1 MRNSLIF
8 TACAL
13 STLCLMPACTDVDL
27 CNDAEHPHTTP
38 VSFDYDWSQSVQKT
52 DSMYVIAY
60 RVIKNKLYSMAVNS
74 DNHQGHFIFGAPA
87 ETEEPADPEEP
98 TIPEEPAEPSVP
110 AEPSEP
116 SVSPEGISTLSAN
129 SSPAKALKSL
139 RSFSL
144 AKGEY
149 KFFTFAFDNTELLYN
164 NVTDF
169 LDRKTENTKIGD
181 IYLEYK
187 TYKKGDPGLKTKVKN
202 WDDYNPYAGYIQ
214 TNVSPVT
221 FDSIPLRNIDGK
233 AEHVAKF
240 TPRDLTQNIDVYF
253 DIKKDISNKT
263 FVVDSVVAEISGIP
277 TGISIGNGY
286 IDITHT
292 AKMLFYMDLEN
303 EQGEKVA
310 DSDTNTKL
318 TAHGNINVTGIV
330 KNALPTERTGP
341 GIMQL
346 VVYTHTFNDKGEKR
360 SKRIQGKINIFNS
373 LTEANLIEIVNM
385 GKNARRTK
393 EHGVL
398 RVKTDLVIEG
408 QQIADTPTDDNG
420 IDQWVGM
427 EDIFVDI

>member
-13 STLCLMPACTDVDL
+13 SLLCLMPGCTDVEL

-38 VSFDYDWSQSVQKT
+38 VAFDYDWSKANQKT

-60 RVIKNKLYSMAVNS
+60 RVIKNRLYSMAVNS
-74 DNHQGHFIFGAPA
+74 DDHQGHFIFGAPA
-87 ETEEPADPEEP
+87 ETEEPTNPDTPEQPSTPEEP
-98 TIPEEPAEPSVP
+98 SV
-110 AEPSEP
+110 P
-116 SVSPEGISTLSAN
+116 SVSPEGMPKK
-129 SSPAKALKSL
+129 PAKAMTSQ
-139 RSFSL
+139 RSFKL

-164 NVTDF
+164 NVSDF
-169 LDRKTENTKIGD
+169 LDHKTENTKIGD

-187 TYKKGDPGLKTKVKN
+187 TYKKGDPGLKAKVKN
-202 WDDYNPYAGYIQ
+202 WDDYNPYAHYIQ

-240 TPRDLTQNIDVYF
+240 TPHDLTQNIDVYF
-253 DIKKDISNKT
+253 DIKKDVSKHT

-277 TGISIGNGY
+277 TAISIGNGY
-286 IDITHT
+286 IDITRT

-303 EQGEKVA
+303 EQGTKI
-310 DSDTNTKL
+310 DDTDNNTKL

-330 KNALPTERTGP
+330 KNSLPTERTGP

-346 VVYTHTFNDKGEKR
+346 VVYTHTYNAEGVKR
-360 SKRIQGKINIFNS
+360 TKRIQGKINIFNS
-373 LTEANLIEIVNM
+373 LTEANLMEVVNM
-385 GKNARRTK
+385 GQNARRTK

-408 QQIADTPTDDNG
+408 EQIADTPNDDNG
-420 IDQWVGM
+420 IDQWVGC